1 MGLSFRDDSADVSER
16 ITERNLLSPQLAV
29 NEKLRPAGPAIAPPA
44 ISLGHIN
51 KWFPSRDGGEL
62 HVLKDITFDVPQHG
76 ILAILGASG
85 CGKSTLLHIVAGLLK
100 AESGQVCIEGVP
112 SRQFS
117 GWDRIGYVF
126 QDDRLLPWRT
136 AQRNVEFALEPGA
149 MPRAERARRA
159 RAVLE
164 LVRLQGFESAF
175 PHQLSGGM
183 RSRVAIARSLV
194 REPSILLMD
203 EPFSRLD
210 ALTRGQMHEE
220 LLRIHGMMHMTIVF
234 VTHDVEEAAV
244 LADRVVVLAPRPG
257 RVHEIVELDVPRPRD
272 YTSPD
277 MIRHIQHMRGLIGAD
292 ARGEDA

>member
-1 MGLSFRDDSADVSER
+1 M
-16 ITERNLLSPQLAV
+16 LSPQRAV
-29 NEKLRPAGPAIAPPA
+29 NEDTRPAPAAEAPA
-44 ISLGHIN
+44 ISLRHIN
-51 KWFPSRDGGEL
+51 KRFPTRDGGDL
-62 HVLKDITFDVPQHG
+62 HVLQDITFDVPQHG

-100 AESGQVCIEGVP
+100 ADSGQVSIDGVP
-112 SRQFS
+112 SRHFT
-117 GWDRIGYVF
+117 GWDKIGYVF

-136 AQRNVEFALEPGA
+136 TQRNVEFALEPGS

-159 RAVLE
+159 RAALE

-210 ALTRGQMHEE
+210 ALTRVQMHEE
-220 LLRIHGMMHMTIVF
+220 LLRIHGLLHMTIVF

-257 RVHEIVELDVPRPRD
+257 RVHEIVEVGVPRPRD
-272 YTSPD
+272 YTSPE

-292 ARGEDA
+292 AKGEDA